1 MADPFP
7 DPVAVAG
14 KLDIREVAILR
25 RCPTT
30 MVFASRHGMARGERR
45 AVERLQ
51 RARLIRVA
59 PRTDMKAGAGQMA
72 EIALTDWG
80 RAVLAALNCR

>member
-1 MADPFP
+1 MADALP
-7 DPVAVAG
+7 DPMAVAG
-14 KLDIREVAILR
+14 KLDRVEATILR

-30 MVFASRHGMARGERR
+30 MVFASRHRMAHGEQQ

-51 RARLIRVA
+51 RARLIRVL

-72 EIALTDWG
+72 EIALTEWG